1 MQPKSTIEPPAT
13 PAAPASGP
21 GNVAI
26 QGELGSFSHAAA
38 CLALG
43 ADVQVLPQA
52 SFDALFAA
60 VLCGQATRGLVPVEN
75 TLAGTIH
82 ENYDRLRQQPV
93 HVVGETQI
101 HVEQCLIAR
110 PGASLASIRRV
121 ASHPVALA
129 QCRRFFAAHPN
140 IEPVPVY
147 DTAGSVRDIMQGGLQ
162 SQAAIAS
169 RLAAEIYGAR
179 VLAAGI
185 QDDVWNITR
194 FLLVSAQ
201 AQDIPEADK
210 TSLAFRLPQAPGT
223 LHRALSCFA
232 QRGLDLTKIESRPLP
247 GPPWDYV
254 FYLDVL
260 GAPEGALAGALAELQ
275 GFSYELRVLGSYRQA
290 LVRDPRPASDLP
302 PLQPSRAVA
311 VDDTWA

>member
-1 MQPKSTIEPPAT
+1 MQPTS
-13 PAAPASGP
+13 APDP
-21 GNVAI
+21 TLPRTVAI

-38 CLALG
+38 RLALG
-43 ADVQVLPQA
+43 ASVDVRPQA

-60 VLCGQATRGLVPVEN
+60 VLCQQAELGLVPVEN
-75 TLAGTIH
+75 TLAGSIH

-93 HVVGETQI
+93 HVVGEAQI

-129 QCRRFFAAHPN
+129 QCRRFFSAHPG

-147 DTAGSVRDIMQGGLQ
+147 DTAGAVRDIMQGGLQ

-169 RLAAEIYGAR
+169 RLAADLYGAR

-185 QDDVWNITR
+185 QDDAWNVTR
-194 FLLVSAQ
+194 FLLVATHPHVP
-201 AQDIPEADK
+201 AEADK
-210 TSLAFRLPQAPGT
+210 TSLAFRLSQAPGT

-247 GPPWDYV
+247 GPLWDYV

-260 GAPEGALAGALAELQ
+260 GAPHGALAGALAELR
-275 GFSYELRVLGSYRQA
+275 GFSYDLRVLGSYCQA
-290 LVRDPRPASDLP
+290 LARDPQPASDLP
-302 PLQPSRAVA
+302 SLQPNRAVA
-311 VDDTWA
+311 ADDTWA